1 MKREILFR
9 GKRKNGQWVYGS
21 LVVSENIKPAIYYEV
36 GKGLA
41 KQFDWCYVN
50 SDTIGQ
56 YTGLKDKDRKD
67 IYEGDILRLT
77 IPDGSTRHFVV
88 EWANEDRTLK
98 PLNGFQHDGNPIRIS
113 GWCFNWKGHRL
124 YSTVMDGVP
133 DNERMTIVGN
143 IHDNPELLKG
153 GTK

>member
-21 LVVSENIKPAIYYEV
+21 LVVSENIKPAIYYEE

-56 YTGLKDKDRKD
+56 YTGLKDKNGNK
-67 IYEGDILRLT
+67 IFEGDILTGQNCR
-77 IPDGSTRHFVV
+77 FVV
-88 EWANEDRTLK
+88 KYDERQAEFVAVNSTL
-98 PLNGFQHDGNPIRIS
+98 PNGFGLPISQTWIDETNKII
-113 GWCFNWKGHRL
+113 C
-124 YSTVMDGVP
+124 
-133 DNERMTIVGN
+133 GN
-143 IHDNPELLKG
+143 IHDNPGLIK
-153 GTK
+153 